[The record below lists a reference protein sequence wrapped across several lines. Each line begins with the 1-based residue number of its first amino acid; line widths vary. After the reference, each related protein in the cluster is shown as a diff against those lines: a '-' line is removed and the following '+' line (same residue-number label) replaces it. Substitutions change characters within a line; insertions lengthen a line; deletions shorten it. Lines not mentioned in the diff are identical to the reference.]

1 MGFGL
6 PAAIGAS
13 IALNKEPVICISG
26 DGSFQMNSQEM
37 ATCVDYN
44 LPVKIFILNNGY
56 LGMVRQLQQKFCEG
70 RYSQTKISNPD
81 FVKLAQSYGILGL
94 RVNQVSEINRVLD
107 EVFNTNGPV
116 VVDFVV
122 EPEEVV

>member
-26 DGSFQMNSQEM
+26 DGSFQMNFHEL

-44 LPVKIFILNNGY
+44 LPVKIFVLNNGY
-56 LGMVRQLQQKFCEG
+56 LGMVRQLQQKFCGG

-81 FVKLAQSYGILGL
+81 FIKLARSYGIFAL
-94 RVNQVSEINRVLD
+94 RVSKVSEINSALEKAFTTD
-107 EVFNTNGPV
+107 GPV
-116 VVDFVV
+116 IIDFVV